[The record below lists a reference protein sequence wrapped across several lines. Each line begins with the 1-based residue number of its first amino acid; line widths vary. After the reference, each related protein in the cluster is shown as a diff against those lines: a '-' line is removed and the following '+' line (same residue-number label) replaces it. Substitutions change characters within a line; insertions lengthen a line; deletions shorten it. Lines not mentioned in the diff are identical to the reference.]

1 MEETKKHDKQSIHE
15 SRKRD
20 YTMRLSKMHLKT
32 LREVPNEAELAS
44 HILLLR
50 GGMIRKLA
58 SGIYGYMPLGWRSIR
73 KIENIIREEMDK
85 SGSQEVLMSA
95 IQPAELWQESK
106 RWFAYGPEMWRVK
119 DRHEREFC
127 LGPTHEEVFTDIV
140 RNEISSHRQLPVNL
154 YQIQTKYRDEA
165 RPRFGLMRSREF
177 IMKDAYSFDKD
188 EEGLDESYKE
198 MYETYERIF
207 TRCGLTFRAVE
218 ADTGAIGG
226 SNSHEFTAISEVGES
241 EITYCNACKMAATTE
256 KAEVADECSEEDV
269 KEIPLEKIYTPNT
282 KTITEVAQYLDID
295 EKKTIKALLFVTHD
309 DQGEK
314 SGYAIAF
321 IRGDRELNEVKLIN
335 ALGIHEHQIEFADE
349 AEIADATGAVG
360 GFTGPIGLVN
370 CTVVIDSELT
380 KLKNLCAGANEKN
393 YHIKNVNY
401 GRDYKGDI
409 IADIKTL
416 KANDPCPKCG
426 APVKHARG
434 IEVGQVFKLG
444 TKYSDSMGAVY
455 KDENQKDKPIV
466 MGSYGIGVSR
476 TLAAII
482 EQNHDENGIIW
493 PMPVAPYEVMITV
506 VKVKDDV
513 QMELAEKMYDELVE
527 AGIEVLLDDRDER
540 VGVKFKDADLLGV
553 PIRITVGK
561 GATNKL
567 VEYKLRRDVEK
578 VELHMEEAI
587 EKAKKTVLKE
597 R

>member
-1 MEETKKHDKQSIHE
+1 
-15 SRKRD
+15 
-20 YTMRLSKMHLKT
+20 MHLKT
-32 LREVPNEAELAS
+32 LREVPNEADLAS